1 MSFKNINS
9 INASQ
14 AEAND
19 KLTALLDMPGG
30 LEKIASD
37 VLPDL
42 IRTTRDYVGFSRKVL
57 TVDPVSKDDVHKTE
71 KGEFYVQY
79 PKDIGAAATYF
90 GEEFETPDYKI
101 TGDVV
106 NVPILT
112 IASEESRIDMK
123 RLLVEKIDY
132 LERAR
137 DLAGQAIAQLEDYR
151 VMMLVERLIQGDSVD
166 PVVPQHGDQVV
177 ITAETT
183 LSKAHLV
190 GLKKTQSRHDLNTE
204 AFVLNM
210 ATLDDILAWDDN
222 DLDQTTRRELLETGV
237 RYTLWG
243 TVALIPSRLIPLNTV
258 YSFSEK
264 GYTGVIPE
272 LNQLTPMLVNTD
284 NRLIKGV
291 FLYEYVGFA
300 LFNEKAVGKLITGFT
315 GGDAKIVDYADKIRV
330 KVQG

>member
-9 INASQ
+9 MNASQ
-14 AEAND
+14 AEASE
-19 KLTALLDMPGG
+19 KLASLLDAPGG

-42 IRTTRDYVGFSRKVL
+42 IRTTRDYVGFARKVL
-57 TVDPVSKDDVHKTE
+57 VVDPVSKDDIHKTE

-79 PKDIGAAATYF
+79 PKDIGAAAAFF
-90 GEEFETPDYKI
+90 GEEVETPDYKI
-101 TGDVV
+101 QGDVV

-151 VMMLVERLIQGDSVD
+151 VMMLAERLILGASTDKKAPEHST
-166 PVVPQHGDQVV
+166 QVV
-177 ITAETT
+177 TTADTV
-183 LSKAHLV
+183 LAKAHLV
-190 GLKKTQSRHDLNTE
+190 SLKKTQSRHDLVTE

-222 DLDQTTRRELLETGV
+222 DLDQTTRRELIETGV

-272 LNQLTPMLVNTD
+272 LSQLTPMLVNTD
-284 NRLIKGV
+284 SRLIKGV
-291 FLYEYVGFA
+291 FIYEYVGFA
-300 LFNEKAVGKLITGFT
+300 LFNEKAVGKLIIGFT
-315 GGDAKIVDYADKIRV
+315 AGDDQIVDYAENIRV